1 MTSLRLQYYAESI
14 LGFEVADQNARS
26 RAAAES
32 SVRYSISAAEWRG
45 TTA

>member
-14 LGFEVADQNARS
+14 LGFEVSDQNARP
-26 RAAAES
+26 RAAVES
-32 SVRYSISAAEWRG
+32 SVLYSIRAAEWRG